1 MTPLVTTFAGDS
13 ARGEGLFS
21 SAGFIRPAVAM
32 YTANQG
38 NNSISKINLTSFT
51 STNTLALGAGV
62 GPQWIA
68 IDPIGQFGYVAC
80 PYNNTLKRI
89 DLTTFTVSATLSM
102 PASSYPVSAV
112 VDPTNTSIYTA
123 NQTNA
128 TVSKIS
134 VASFTVVSS
143 LTLSGTVSTITINPA
158 GTLLYVGYGTGPYL
172 QTITVSTF
180 ATATAY
186 TYGASGTVN
195 QIAISPN
202 NDYLYGAYGNA
213 SSQSGYTRFN
223 IGTSTYS
230 GFAGGFGDYDYGVAI
245 DPAGTYAF
253 ITRNSIS
260 DLKRYPIAGG
270 AATTT
275 SLPQLGGAI
284 CIDTTGTNGYLYYTN
299 FNQIQKFTCSTLAL
313 STTLTTTTGNATT
326 CLVIA

>member
-1 MTPLVTTFAGDS
+1 MF
-13 ARGEGLFS
+13 R

-32 YTANQG
+32 YTANPG
-38 NNSISKINLTSFT
+38 NNSISKINLTTFT
-51 STNTLALGAGV
+51 STNTLTLTGAY
-62 GPQWIA
+62 PTWIT
-68 IDPIGQFGYVAC
+68 IDPIGQFGYVAGQG
-80 PYNNTLKRI
+80 NNTLIKI
-89 DLTTFTVSATLSM
+89 NLTTFTVSATLTM
-102 PASSYPVSAV
+102 PTNSYPNSVV
-112 VDPTNTSIYTA
+112 VDPTNTYIYTA
-123 NQTNA
+123 NSGNA

-134 VASFTVVSS
+134 VASFTVSS
-143 LTLSGTVSTITINPA
+143 TITLSGTVNTITINPA
-158 GTLLYVGYGTGPYL
+158 GTLLYVSYGTGPYL

-180 ATATAY
+180 STTTAY
-186 TYGASGTVN
+186 VYGAAGTVN

-253 ITRNSIS
+253 ITRNQIS

-275 SLPQLGGAI
+275 ALPQLGGAI

-299 FNQIQKFTCSTLAL
+299 YNQIQKFTCSTLAL

-326 CLVIA
+326 CLVIAQSHQVLQ